1 MPSHRTTN
9 SFKGIPINVSA
20 STGALAADEM
30 IISGRH
36 NKIHPR
42 KTSGVFT
49 RWRWF
54 FVWATQLF
62 FFGVPWLNVDGHQ
75 ALLFDLGPQ
84 RFYVGSLIFLPQ
96 DFIYLTALL
105 VLCALGLF
113 AWTAVGGRLWC
124 GFSCPQTVYT
134 EIFVWIEQ
142 LFEGDRAARI
152 KLDNAPLSTRK
163 VAIKTAKHAA
173 WVTFSLW
180 TGLTFVGYFT
190 PMRALTSDMWTL
202 TASGYALFWTLFYA
216 FATYGNAGW
225 LREQVCKYMCPYA
238 RFQSAMFDADTLVV
252 SYDAARGEPR
262 GGRSKHADAKAAG
275 LGACVDCT
283 LCVQVCPAGIDIR
296 NGLQYECIGCA
307 LCVDAC
313 NSVMDKVGY
322 PRGLIRFSTEN
333 LLAGK
338 VKPAEAWSRLLRPR
352 VLIYAALI
360 AATVV
365 ISAVALWQRTPV
377 KLNIARERVAL
388 VREAEDG
395 MLENSYVLQIENA
408 DVRAHDFKINANGLD
423 GIKVLVDQ
431 RGPLHIASGGSAE
444 VNVRLHVDAEH
455 AGPGS
460 HEVEF
465 RVAAQDQPQVAVTEP
480 SRFYGR

>member
-1 MPSHRTTN
+1 M
-9 SFKGIPINVSA
+9 
-20 STGALAADEM
+20 
-30 IISGRH
+30 
-36 NKIHPR
+36 
-42 KTSGVFT
+42 
-49 RWRWF
+49 
-54 FVWATQLF
+54 
-62 FFGVPWLNVDGHQ
+62 
-75 ALLFDLGPQ
+75 
-84 RFYVGSLIFLPQ
+84 PQ

-105 VLCALGLF
+105 VLCAFGLF

-142 LFEGDRAARI
+142 WFEGDRAARI
-152 KLDNAPLSTRK
+152 KLDKAPLSARK
-163 VAIKTAKHAA
+163 LAIKAGKHAA
-173 WVTFSLW
+173 WLTFALW

-190 PMRALTSDMWTL
+190 PMRQLASDIWTW

-262 GGRSKHADAKAAG
+262 GGRSKNADATAAG

-283 LCVQVCPAGIDIR
+283 LCVQVCPVGIDIR
-296 NGLQYECIGCA
+296 NGLQYECINCGVCA
-307 LCVDAC
+307 DAC
-313 NSVMDKVGY
+313 NEVMDKVGY
-322 PRGLIRFSTEN
+322 ARGLIRFSTEN
-333 LLAGK
+333 LLAGT
-338 VKPAEAWSRLLRPR
+338 VQPGDAWMRLLRPR
-352 VLIYAALI
+352 VLIYAAIIL
-360 AATVV
+360 ATVV
-365 ISAVALWQRTPV
+365 ISGVALWQRTPV

-408 DVRAHDFKINANGLD
+408 DVNAHDFQIKASGLD

-431 RGPLHIASGGSAE
+431 RGPVHIASGSSAE
-444 VNVRLHVDAEH
+444 VNVRLHVDAAH

-460 HEVEF
+460 HAVEF
-465 RVAAQDQPQVAVTEP
+465 TVAAQDQSQVVVRET
-480 SRFYGR
+480 SRFFGR